1 MEAQILLA
9 KPRRQPPKNEAF
21 FLKECKKMAMSCNLL
36 FYVTRQGT
44 PVFTLC
50 SQKLTENM
58 TASAGAPITLTRLTE
73 SWFLGSSL
81 YQRFRFNT

>member
-44 PVFTLC
+44 PVFTL
-50 SQKLTENM
+50 
-58 TASAGAPITLTRLTE
+58 
-73 SWFLGSSL
+73 
-81 YQRFRFNT
+81 